1 MLPYTGHHLARE
13 REAEQEQHG
22 GQLHQNWRKWALLWA
37 RLSTLQRAEEDVGKL
52 LISYV
57 PSGMKRI
64 SMLVI
69 LDFETD
75 SVI

>member
-1 MLPYTGHHLARE
+1 
-13 REAEQEQHG
+13 
-22 GQLHQNWRKWALLWA
+22 
-37 RLSTLQRAEEDVGKL
+37 LQRAEEDVGKL

>member
-1 MLPYTGHHLARE
+1 M
-13 REAEQEQHG
+13 AEQEQHG
-22 GQLHQNWRKWALLWA
+22 GGQLHQSWRKWVLLWA

-57 PSGMKRI
+57 QSGMKRI
-64 SMLVI
+64 SKLVI

-75 SVI
+75 SVN